1 MQSSK
6 EYQGEIR
13 KSSSV
18 INAKKERK
26 TIEWERLEIPSKKI
40 RNIKEIFHAKMGT
53 IKDRNFMEE
62 LLMEREAWRA
72 AIHGVAKSRTQLSD

>member
-1 MQSSK
+1 MK
-6 EYQGEIR
+6 IIR
-13 KSSSV
+13 DTKG
-18 INAKKERK
+18 
-26 TIEWERLEIPSKKI
+26 T
-40 RNIKEIFHAKMGT
+40 FHAKMGT